1 MLKKNMKK
9 ILLLTFCIFVITN
22 FVNAQN
28 KITYAEIYKLQNG
41 WTAVI
46 SGNIVNNTNN
56 QIYSD
61 IIPKMSERLYI
72 LPSSGKL
79 FDTHIYALNYISKL
93 GFKVVEVYQMNG
105 NTCFLMETDKI
116 ITITVTNDWT
126 TKKNIIINK

>member
-1 MLKKNMKK
+1 MKK
-9 ILLLTFCIFVITN
+9 LIIISLFLIGIIYTT
-22 FVNAQN
+22 NAQN
-28 KITYAEIYKLQNG
+28 KTTYVEVYKMQTG

-46 SGNIVNNTNN
+46 SGNIITDNRQMN
-56 QIYSD
+56 SD
-61 IIPKMSERLYI
+61 IIPKMSERLYV

-79 FDTHIYALNYISKL
+79 FDTHIYALNFLGKL

-126 TKKNIIINK
+126 TKKNITINK

>member
-1 MLKKNMKK
+1 MKQF
-9 ILLLTFCIFVITN
+9 ILITLFLIGITFTT
-22 FVNAQN
+22 NAQN
-28 KITYAEIYKLQNG
+28 KTTYVEVYKMQTG

-46 SGNIVNNTNN
+46 SGDISINSNNPFN
-56 QIYSD
+56 SD

-79 FDTHIYALNYISKL
+79 FDTHIYALNYLSKI

-126 TKKNIIINK
+126 TKKNITINK